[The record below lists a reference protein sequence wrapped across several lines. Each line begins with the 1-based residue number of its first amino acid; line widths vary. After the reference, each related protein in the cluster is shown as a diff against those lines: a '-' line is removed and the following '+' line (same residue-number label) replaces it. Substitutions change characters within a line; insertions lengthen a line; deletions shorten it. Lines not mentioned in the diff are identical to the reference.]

1 MLDLRKKQGL
11 SGGFGCIR
19 WKLGL
24 PKTKYMWLR
33 LISGANET
41 LDDLPNMTEQE

>member
-1 MLDLRKKQGL
+1 MLDLRNKQGV

-19 WKLGL
+19 KLGL
-24 PKTKYMWLR
+24 PKAKYMWLR